1 MILVDKMKNF
11 KIYKTPTFLPTVTGN
26 KKKGSAILLFTPN
39 YESSK
44 KIMESNLFI
53 NKLRY
58 SSYYLERDIS
68 YYINDNTVSGF
79 DDSQKKKNINDQ
91 FSPVPICLIIDCVIF
106 AILIFGFG
114 WLIFQ
119 LYQMETLY
127 LAKLIQF
134 HSVPF
139 EGYLKKLEDLK
150 KKLRNDNGEDDD
162 KINGEMDLNDFGS
175 KKS

>member
-68 YYINDNTVSGF
+68 YYINDNTIEEV
-79 DDSQKKKNINDQ
+79 NENA
-91 FSPVPICLIIDCVIF
+91 IF
-106 AILIFGFG
+106 ADQAELDTYLEMSSAERNKLPDEMFGIPSKRKYPLDTEAHVRSAIKF
-114 WLIFQ
+114 FN
-119 LYQMETLY
+119 YVDPEDEKE
-127 LAKLIQF
+127 LAENIIKAMKRFNLFVTIGGGF
-134 HSVPF
+134 FNNLPVS
-139 EGYLKKLEDLK
+139 
-150 KKLRNDNGEDDD
+150 
-162 KINGEMDLNDFGS
+162 
-175 KKS
+175 

>member
-11 KIYKTPTFLPTVTGN
+11 KIYKTPTFLPTVPGN

-68 YYINDNTVSGF
+68 YYINDNTIEEV
-79 DDSQKKKNINDQ
+79 NENA
-91 FSPVPICLIIDCVIF
+91 IF
-106 AILIFGFG
+106 ADQAELDTYLEMSSAERNKLPDEMFGIPSKRKYPLDTEAHVRSAIKF
-114 WLIFQ
+114 FN
-119 LYQMETLY
+119 Y
-127 LAKLIQF
+127 LDPK
-134 HSVPF
+134 VV
-139 EGYLKKLEDLK
+139 
-150 KKLRNDNGEDDD
+150 D
-162 KINGEMDLNDFGS
+162 KIMSTPEESRSRIVKDIHQYEFDINGAQNILNSLG
-175 KKS
+175 